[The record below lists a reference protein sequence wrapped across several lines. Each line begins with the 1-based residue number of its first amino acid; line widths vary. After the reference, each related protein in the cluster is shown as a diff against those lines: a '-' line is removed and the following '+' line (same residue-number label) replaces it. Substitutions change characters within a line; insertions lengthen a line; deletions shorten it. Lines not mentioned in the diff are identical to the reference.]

1 MSDLTANQEEVRR
14 LIALADTIAPPGE
27 SIPVDASWHQEL
39 HSADVA
45 TLIAV
50 TGALNAEP
58 GKPAAKRKA
67 LREAVMA
74 EVERKNTERVIGTME
89 RLDAATTTLNARML
103 WLAIGGVIL
112 AVAQVVAGII
122 QIYLADK

>member
-1 MSDLTANQEEVRR
+1 
-14 LIALADTIAPPGE
+14 
-27 SIPVDASWHQEL
+27 
-39 HSADVA
+39 
-45 TLIAV
+45 
-50 TGALNAEP
+50 
-58 GKPAAKRKA
+58 
-67 LREAVMA
+67 
-74 EVERKNTERVIGTME
+74 ME